1 MPLIA
6 IVRSLLSLLA
16 LRSWLSFLQ
25 SSRPSHLWSSSRRC
39 LPQKWPL
46 QKPQS
51 PTMRWAASLHS
62 LWLQR
67 IFFGGMPP
75 RSGRAMCRVALG
87 AMA

>member
-6 IVRSLLSLLA
+6 MVLSELSLTA
-16 LRSWLSFLQ
+16 FRSWLSFLQ
-25 SSRPSHLWSSSRRC
+25 SSRPSHLWSSSSLC
-39 LPQKWPL
+39 FPQKCPL

-67 IFFGGMPP
+67 IFLGGMPP
-75 RSGRAMCRVALG
+75 RRGRAMCRVLLG
-87 AMA
+87 GMA